1 MTNGKSKKNTRNW
14 SRKSVLDNDGE
25 KIAHI
30 SYKKITKADYDK
42 GKKQRNMTRLKGFG
56 QKSVVVSGE
65 KHITVSGILRRRNP
79 GSSRESLAAIDV
91 VNPNFTQQSH
101 KSHFFPDVFGGPN
114 KQENLSNEE
123 PRMNLS
129 GHKVIENRIGR
140 LMEEAHPGA
149 HTLKRRGSM
158 EIEGSFSA
166 SGESQ
171 SRKYHIHID
180 GNGTTP
186 DTFHQITLTRK
197 Q

>member
-1 MTNGKSKKNTRNW
+1 MTNGKSKNTENW
-14 SRKSVLDNDGE
+14 TRKSILNKSSK

-30 SYKKITKADYDK
+30 SYKTITHAEYHA
-42 GKKQRNMTRLKGFG
+42 GKLQRDMTRLKGFG
-56 QKSVVVSGE
+56 HKSIVIGGE
-65 KHITVSGILRRRNP
+65 KHITVSGVLRRRKP
-79 GSSRESLAAIDV
+79 GSARESLSKFNV
-91 VNPNFTQQSH
+91 VNPGFTQPSH

-140 LMEEAHPGA
+140 LMEDAHPGA

-158 EIEGSFSA
+158 EVEGSFSA

-197 Q
+197 K